1 MVKIKVGDKEIYYD
15 GYLKDNYD
23 KVKRLVKKDWDWVTI
38 IDGPEGSGKSVLA
51 QQIGAYVDPTLDIS
65 RVCFEPD
72 EFKKAVVNAEQ
83 YQTVI
88 FDEAFRGMSARRAM
102 SEVNHVLNSMMLEI
116 RQKNL
121 FIFIV
126 LPSFFH
132 LDSIIALWRSR
143 VLIHVY
149 ASKQKEWERG
159 YFAFYNESKKKFLY
173 MTGRKYFSYTKTPPN
188 FRGRFTD
195 GYYVD
200 KEAYKKKKVEVLGRL
215 AEDEDKGKGK
225 LSFNQQRNMAMR
237 SAMLK
242 FMREELDYTYGDVA
256 REINKYLPIE
266 LQTNGDKLN
275 KMAAYGKIQGI

>member
-1 MVKIKVGDKEIYYD
+1 MVKIQVGDKELYID
-15 GYLKDNYD
+15 GYLKANLD

-38 IDGPEGSGKSVLA
+38 VDGAEGSGKSVFA
-51 QQIGAYVDPTLDIS
+51 QQIGAYLDPTLNID

-72 EFKKAVVNAEQ
+72 EFKKAVIAAEQ
-83 YQTVI
+83 YQAVI

-102 SEVNHVLNSMMLEI
+102 SEINHTLNSMMLEI

-121 FIFIV
+121 YIFIV

-159 YFAFYNESKKKFLY
+159 YFAFFNEDKKKFLY
-173 MTGRKYFSYTKTPPN
+173 MTGRKYFSYTKTTPN
-188 FRGRFTD
+188 FRGRFLN

-200 KEAYKKKKVEVLGRL
+200 EILYKEKKVAVLERL
-215 AEDEDKGKGK
+215 ANDDDKEKK
-225 LSFNQQRNMAMR
+225 SSFNQQRLFAMR
-237 SAMLK
+237 SAMIK
-242 FMREELDYTYGDVA
+242 FMKEELNYTYKDISK
-256 REINKYLPIE
+256 EINKYLPLE
-266 LQTNGDKLN
+266 FHLTPEKLS
-275 KMAAYGKIQGI
+275 KMAGYGSI